1 MSSLELT
8 WRMNFPLLLFLSL
21 FCSLTSTQDNSTAT
35 EIEDTIETQS
45 CFPDMCNLLKEF
57 GAMREK
63 LGAMETRLKDSE
75 TRLKDSETRLTD
87 SETRLNDS
95 ETRLTDSETRL
106 NDSETR
112 LKDSETRLKDSE
124 TRLKDSETRL
134 KDSETRLKDSETRL
148 TDSERQ
154 ILELKGKENNT
165 VVFSA
170 ATGVNGAI
178 GPFNTDTTL
187 IYRRVITNVGNA
199 YSPVTGIFA
208 APTAGIYYFTFY
220 YHAGGEHPVNLS
232 LFKNNEVV
240 VWTSDH
246 RSLEDTADN
255 GGNAVFVQLQK
266 GDQLFVRL
274 QADTHVW
281 GSLSSSFSGFLF
293 SQV

>member
-154 ILELKGKENNT
+154 ILELKGK
-165 VVFSA
+165 
-170 ATGVNGAI
+170 
-178 GPFNTDTTL
+178 
-187 IYRRVITNVGNA
+187 
-199 YSPVTGIFA
+199 GIFA